1 MKLFIFESF
10 CKQWIKAKN
19 QMCLIVLQRT
29 LFSDWPE
36 DICRIYV
43 FIHLSGF
50 LYLFSLCLLYF
61 FHWSNGARASSLQL
75 HHQAISRFLH
85 QQKVKVIYVPGIA
98 HTLITSLNILH
109 LNYTSFTHINL
120 CNKLFLLVL
129 LKPPCQ
135 QESHFHK
142 TKIPLPLFPFL

>member
-1 MKLFIFESF
+1 MNVRGKRNQNAFMQLLSIAWGPFQYVLKLFIFESF

-109 LNYTSFTHINL
+109 LI
-120 CNKLFLLVL
+120 KLHQFYSYQSL
-129 LKPPCQ
+129 
-135 QESHFHK
+135 
-142 TKIPLPLFPFL
+142 

>member
-1 MKLFIFESF
+1 MLEERE
-10 CKQWIKAKN
+10 IKMPSCNYYQLLEVRFSMCWNFSYLNLSVNSELRPKIKCT
-19 QMCLIVLQRT
+19 CLIVLQRT

-109 LNYTSFTHINL
+109 LI
-120 CNKLFLLVL
+120 KLHQFYSYQSL
-129 LKPPCQ
+129 
-135 QESHFHK
+135 
-142 TKIPLPLFPFL
+142 